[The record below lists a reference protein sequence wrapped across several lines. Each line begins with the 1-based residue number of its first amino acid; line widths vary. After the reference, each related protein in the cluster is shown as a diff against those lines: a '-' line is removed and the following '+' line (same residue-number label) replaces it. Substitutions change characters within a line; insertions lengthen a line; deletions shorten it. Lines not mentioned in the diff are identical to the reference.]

1 MSSSCIICQNPR
13 RPGVDGL
20 GSRSPYPLESPFN
33 PLWGDASPPST
44 FYALPTN
51 EKRTARRG
59 GEGALR

>member
-1 MSSSCIICQNPR
+1 
-13 RPGVDGL
+13 VDGL
-20 GSRSPYPLESPFN
+20 SSRSPYPLESPFN